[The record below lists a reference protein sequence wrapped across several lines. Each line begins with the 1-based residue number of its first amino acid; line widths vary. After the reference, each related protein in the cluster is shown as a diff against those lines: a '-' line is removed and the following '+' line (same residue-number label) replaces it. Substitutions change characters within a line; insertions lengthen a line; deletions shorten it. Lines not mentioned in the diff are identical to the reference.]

1 MKQFIYLDD
10 IVLNSLLAQIDKGLV
25 SSQQQ
30 TTQGQETHT
39 KAHDLSIEVGAGV
52 SSTQITSG
60 GKHNTSDTEV
70 QMSSE
75 TTNVIWN
82 DYAVE
87 QLIAKS
93 SIEKSK
99 DISDLSDG
107 SLFLLESK
115 VNSFNFSEIS
125 KIINS
130 KSLETLFSTQN
141 NEEAHIQPS
150 PKQIKDIKKK
160 KTNKLPEGF
169 KDAQKIFEFGN
180 ESFGDSQI
188 FVEDSGQCIMIG
200 KTSKNRLSNAQMQ
213 MINGTTIPITILG
226 IKRSSFDSSVLTM
239 FDGDFLESEIG
250 KTLRFPQFFQ
260 NLYLQTFGLINDDG
274 AMVEPI
280 ALYFDV
286 PDQNEF

>member
-10 IVLNSLLAQIDKGLV
+10 VVLNSLLAQIDKGLV

-30 TTQGQETHT
+30 TIQGHESHT
-39 KAHDLSIEVGAGV
+39 KEDNLSLTVGAGI
-52 SSTQITSG
+52 SSTQVTG
-60 GKHNTSDTEV
+60 NGEYGTSDTEG

-87 QLIAKS
+87 LLIAKS
-93 SIEKSK
+93 KIEKRK

-107 SLFLLESK
+107 NLFLLESK
-115 VNSFNFSEIS
+115 VNSFNFAEIS

-141 NEEAHIQPS
+141 NEETHIQPS

-160 KTNKLPEGF
+160 KANKLPEGF

-180 ESFGDSQI
+180 EFFGDSQI

-200 KTSKNRLSNAQMQ
+200 KTSKNRLSNTQMQ

-226 IKRSSFDSSVLTM
+226 IKRNSFDSSVLTM
-239 FDGDFLESEIG
+239 FDGNFLESEIS
-250 KTLRFPQFFQ
+250 KTLRVPQFFQ